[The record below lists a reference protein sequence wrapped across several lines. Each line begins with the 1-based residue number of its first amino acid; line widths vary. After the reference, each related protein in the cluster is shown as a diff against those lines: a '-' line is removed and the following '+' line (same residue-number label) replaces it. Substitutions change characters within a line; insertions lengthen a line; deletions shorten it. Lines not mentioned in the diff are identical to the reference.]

1 MPSRKPSDPKLDAL
15 RAQGTLNPGAADVRD
30 PAFADSEFFD
40 PRDLVQVRYEMLRR
54 VRADGHAVADAAA
67 NFGVSRPTFYKA
79 QTDFERDG
87 LGGLLPGKRGP
98 RGPHKLTAKVMSFIT
113 RTVANEPGLGAA
125 ALVERIEQKLKLRVH
140 RRTVERALARSKKK
154 RR

>member
-1 MPSRKPSDPKLDAL
+1 MPSRRPSDPKLEAL
-15 RAQGTLNPGAADVRD
+15 RAQGTANPRAGDVRD
-30 PAFADSEFFD
+30 PAFVDSEFFD
-40 PRDLVQVRYEMLRR
+40 PRDLIQVRYEMLRR
-54 VRADGHAVADAAA
+54 VRADRHAVADAAA

-87 LGGLLPGKRGP
+87 LAGLVPGKRGP

-113 RTVANEPGLGAA
+113 RTVAAEPSLDPA
-125 ALVERIEQKLKLRVH
+125 ALVERIHEKLKLRVH

-154 RR
+154 GR